1 LATAVT
7 YVVARD
13 EGVISVWWPYQP
25 QVGRY
30 TTKLAT
36 EQTDGRLLQLLCSDR
51 RGGAPPLHI
60 HRDEDEPFFVISGEI
75 SFFIGGERIE
85 ATAEDFVLAPRG
97 IEHSFL
103 VRSDG
108 AEYLT
113 SVAPAGAERF
123 FAEVAPPVIPGDPPP
138 PPTQPDPAE
147 FARIAAKY
155 RIEIVGP
162 PPALD

>member
-1 LATAVT
+1 VT

-75 SFFIGGERIE
+75 SFFVGGERIE

-97 IEHSFL
+97 IDAL
-103 VRSDG
+103 LPGQVRRRGVPDQRRAGRGG
-108 AEYLT
+108 AILRRGRAT
-113 SVAPAGAERF
+113 GH
-123 FAEVAPPVIPGDPPP
+123 PG
-138 PPTQPDPAE
+138 
-147 FARIAAKY
+147 
-155 RIEIVGP
+155 
-162 PPALD
+162 